1 MPISNSYLKLI
12 IFFTGIFAVTNMYAQ
27 ENPPIPVAVE
37 VRNAQ
42 FLNFGSFTV
51 GPLGGTVSVDFNG
64 TRNSTGDIHLLN
76 IGSSSVSYAIFDVY
90 ANPGT
95 ILQIQYPTEV
105 KLVGPPASDVRLTI
119 DPDREIETGRIFVTT
134 MNPHEVNVGGTLNI
148 LTGDAAPPGPYNGSF
163 SLTFIH
169 Q

>member
-1 MPISNSYLKLI
+1 MQLRNSYLKLI
-12 IFFTGIFAVTNMYAQ
+12 ILITGIFAVTNVNAQ

-51 GPLGGTVSVDFNG
+51 GPTGGTVSVDFNG
-64 TRNSTGDIHLLN
+64 VRNSTGEIHLLN

-95 ILQIQYPTEV
+95 ILQIQFPAEV
-105 KLVGPPASDVRLTI
+105 QLVGPPGSNVTLNINPDTEI
-119 DPDREIETGRIFVTT
+119 DTGRIFVTNQ
-134 MNPHEVNVGGTLNI
+134 NPHAVYVGGTLNI
-148 LTGDAAPPGPYNGSF
+148 PSGDAAPPGPYNGSF

>member
-1 MPISNSYLKLI
+1 MPIKISYLRLLTI
-12 IFFTGIFAVTNMYAQ
+12 IIGLLSITIVKAQ
-27 ENPPIPVAVE
+27 EQPPVPVAVE

-51 GPLGGTVSVDFNG
+51 GPAGGTVSVGFNG
-64 TRNSTGDIHLLN
+64 ERNSTGDIHLLS
-76 IGSSSVSYAIFDVY
+76 IGSSVSFAIFDVY

-95 ILQIQYPTEV
+95 ILQIQYPNEV
-105 KLVGPPASDVRLTI
+105 TLSGPPGSDVRMTI
-119 DPDREIETGRIFVTT
+119 DPDREIDTGRIFVTN

-148 LTGDAAPPGPYNGSF
+148 SNGAGAPPGPYNGSF
-163 SLTFIH
+163 SITFIH

>member
-1 MPISNSYLKLI
+1 MPLRNPYLQFI
-12 IFFTGIFAVTNMYAQ
+12 ILFTGIFPVSIVNAQ

-51 GPLGGTVSVDFNG
+51 GPTGGTVSVGFNG
-64 TRNSTGDIHLLN
+64 ERNSTGDIHLLN

-105 KLVGPPASDVRLTI
+105 KLIGPEASDVTLSINPDTEI
-119 DPDREIETGRIFVTT
+119 DTGRIFVTNQ
-134 MNPHEVNVGGTLNI
+134 NPHTVYVGGTLNI
-148 LTGDAAPPGPYNGSF
+148 PNGAAAPPGPYNGSF

>member
-1 MPISNSYLKLI
+1 MPIKFSYLRLI
-12 IFFTGIFAVTNMYAQ
+12 ILITGLFAITMVNAQ
-27 ENPPIPVAVE
+27 ENPPVPVAVE
-37 VRNAQ
+37 VTNAQ

-51 GPLGGTVSVDFNG
+51 GPSGGTVSVGYNG
-64 TRNSTGDIHLLN
+64 ERNSTGGIHLLN

-105 KLVGPPASDVRLTI
+105 KLVGPEASDVTLSINPDSEI
-119 DPDREIETGRIFVTT
+119 DTGRTFILYK
-134 MNPHEVNVGGTLNI
+134 NPQEVFVGGTLSIPSGN
-148 LTGDAAPPGPYNGSF
+148 AAPPGSYNGTF

>member
-1 MPISNSYLKLI
+1 MSLNNSYLKVLI
-12 IFFTGIFAVTNMYAQ
+12 FITGIFSVNNMNAQ
-27 ENPPIPVAVE
+27 ENPPIPVEVE

-51 GPLGGTVSVDFNG
+51 GPSGGTVSVGFNG
-64 TRNSTGDIHLLN
+64 ERNSTGDIHLLN
-76 IGSSSVSYAIFDVY
+76 IGSSGSYAIFDVY

-105 KLVGPPASDVRLTI
+105 KLVGPSASDVRLTI
-119 DPDREIETGRIFVTT
+119 DPDREIDTGRIFIITQS
-134 MNPHEVNVGGTLNI
+134 PHEVFVGGTLSIPSGN
-148 LTGDAAPPGPYNGSF
+148 AAPPGPYNGTF

>member
-1 MPISNSYLKLI
+1 VN
-12 IFFTGIFAVTNMYAQ
+12 AQ

-42 FLNFGSFTV
+42 FLNFGAFTV
-51 GPLGGTVSVDFNG
+51 GPTGGTISVSYNG
-64 TRNSTGDIHLLN
+64 GRSSTGDIHLLN
-76 IGSSSVSYAIFDVY
+76 IGSSGVSYALFDVY

-95 ILQIQYPTEV
+95 ILQIQYPMEI
-105 KLVGPPASDVRLTI
+105 KLIGPAGSDVTLTI
-119 DPDREIETGRIFVTT
+119 DPDREIDTGRIFVTT
-134 MNPHEVNVGGTLNI
+134 QNPHEVYVGGTLTIPN
-148 LTGDAAPPGPYNGSF
+148 GEAGPPGNYNGTF

>member
-1 MPISNSYLKLI
+1 MPIKNSYLRLI
-12 IFFTGIFAVTNMYAQ
+12 LLFTGVFAVKTLNAQ
-27 ENPPIPVAVE
+27 ENPPVPVAVE

-51 GPLGGTVSVDFNG
+51 GPTGGTVSVGFNG
-64 TRNSTGDIHLLN
+64 ERNSTGDIHLLN

-105 KLVGPPASDVRLTI
+105 KLVGPEASDVTLTI
-119 DPDREIETGRIFVTT
+119 NPDTEIDTGRIFVTNL
-134 MNPHEVNVGGTLNI
+134 NPHAVYVGGTLSI
-148 LTGDAAPPGPYNGSF
+148 PSGAAAPAGPYNGSF

>member
-1 MPISNSYLKLI
+1 MPIKYSYLRLI
-12 IFFTGIFAVTNMYAQ
+12 ILITGIFAVTNMNAQ

-51 GPLGGTVSVDFNG
+51 GPLGGTVSVGFNG
-64 TRNSTGDIHLLN
+64 ERNSTGDINLLN

-90 ANPGT
+90 TNPGT

-105 KLVGPPASDVRLTI
+105 NLLGPAGSNVTLSI
-119 DPDREIETGRIFVTT
+119 DPDREIDTGRIFITNL
-134 MNPHEVNVGGTLNI
+134 NPHAVYVGGTLSIPN
-148 LTGDAAPPGPYNGSF
+148 GASGPAGNYNGNF

>member
-1 MPISNSYLKLI
+1 MPLRNPYLQFI
-12 IFFTGIFAVTNMYAQ
+12 ILFTGIFPVSIVNAQ

-51 GPLGGTVSVDFNG
+51 GPTGGTVSVGFNG
-64 TRNSTGDIHLLN
+64 ERNSTGDIHLLN

-105 KLVGPPASDVRLTI
+105 KLIRS
-119 DPDREIETGRIFVTT
+119 
-134 MNPHEVNVGGTLNI
+134 
-148 LTGDAAPPGPYNGSF
+148 
-163 SLTFIH
+163 
-169 Q
+169 

>member
-1 MPISNSYLKLI
+1 MPFKISYLRLI
-12 IFFTGIFAVTNMYAQ
+12 ILITGICTVTTVSAQ
-27 ENPPIPVAVE
+27 ENPPVPVAVE

-51 GPLGGTVSVDFNG
+51 GSTGGTVSVGFNG
-64 TRNSTGDIHLLN
+64 ERNSTGDIQLLS

-105 KLVGPPASDVRLTI
+105 NLIGPEASGVILSINPDSEI
-119 DPDREIETGRIFVTT
+119 DTGRIFVTNQ
-134 MNPHEVNVGGTLNI
+134 NPHTVYVGGTLSI
-148 LTGDAAPPGPYNGSF
+148 PSGAAAPPGLYNGTF

>member
-1 MPISNSYLKLI
+1 MPIKISYLRLI
-12 IFFTGIFAVTNMYAQ
+12 VFIMGFFAITIVNAQ
-27 ENPPIPVAVE
+27 EQPPVPVAVE

-51 GPLGGTVSVDFNG
+51 GSAGGTVSVG
-64 TRNSTGDIHLLN
+64 YSGERNSTGDIYLLSM
-76 IGSSSVSYAIFDVY
+76 GSSVSYAIFDVY

-95 ILQIQYPTEV
+95 ILQIQYPNEV
-105 KLVGPPASDVRLTI
+105 TLSGPSGSEVRLTI
-119 DPDREIETGRIFVTT
+119 DPDREIDTGRIFVTD
-134 MNPHEVNVGGTLNI
+134 MNPQEVNVGGTLNI
-148 LTGDAAPPGPYNGSF
+148 LNGAAAPPGPYNGSF

>member
-1 MPISNSYLKLI
+1 MPIKFSYLSHI
-12 IFFTGIFAVTNMYAQ
+12 ILFTGIFAVTTLKAQ

-51 GPLGGTVSVDFNG
+51 GPSGGTVSVGFNG
-64 TRNSTGDIHLLN
+64 ERNSTGDIHLLN
-76 IGSSSVSYAIFDVY
+76 IGSSGVSFAIFDVY

-95 ILQIQYPTEV
+95 ILQIQYPTAV
-105 KLVGPPASDVRLTI
+105 QLVGPSGSNVTLRI
-119 DPDREIETGRIFVTT
+119 DPDREIETGRIFITNV
-134 MNPHEVNVGGTLNI
+134 NPHAVYVGGTLYI
-148 LTGDAAPPGPYNGSF
+148 PSGDAAPPGPYNGSF